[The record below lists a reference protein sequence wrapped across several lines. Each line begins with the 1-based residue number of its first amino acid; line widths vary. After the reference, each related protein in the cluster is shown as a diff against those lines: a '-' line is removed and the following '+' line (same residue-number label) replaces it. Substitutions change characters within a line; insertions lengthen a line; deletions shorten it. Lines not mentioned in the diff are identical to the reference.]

1 MARSEFLGAAAG
13 HLKLPVGALQRDF
26 ETFRRRNL
34 RNAPAT
40 ADAQHAAFDAPSAT
54 SATETPEQDLLK
66 IVLYFEALGKPLSQA
81 FPHAWIDTNHPA
93 GVLLHR
99 FLGEIEHD
107 NWPGRDHLDSL
118 METPEERA
126 LVASLLFAQPVF
138 DDPAKIVGEGLARL
152 RARAL
157 EPRLRK
163 IELDLANH
171 RADSEGDPISLIKE
185 RSELQRQLRQPIGLP
200 GAVA

>member
-1 MARSEFLGAAAG
+1 MAGAQSVASAA
-13 HLKLPVGALQRDF
+13 
-26 ETFRRRNL
+26 
-34 RNAPAT
+34 
-40 ADAQHAAFDAPSAT
+40 
-54 SATETPEQDLLK
+54 ETPEQHLLM
-66 IVLYFEALGKPLSQA
+66 LTLHFEALGKPLS
-81 FPHAWIDTNHPA
+81 HALPQGWIDISHPA

-107 NWPGRDHLDSL
+107 NWPGRDHLDAL
-118 METPEERA
+118 LETPEERA
-126 LVASLLFAQPVF
+126 LVAALLFDPPTI
-138 DDPAKIVGEGLARL
+138 DDPAKVAQEGLRQL

-185 RSELQRQLRQPIGLP
+185 RSELQRQLRQPVGLP
-200 GAVA
+200 GVVA